1 MNKGY
6 KRYLSFYLGLN
17 RAYNN
22 YLKLNIVILNTKA
35 ITKRQFTLKR
45 TPLTSLKLSKELLT

>member
-6 KRYLSFYLGLN
+6 KKYLSFYLGLN

-22 YLKLNIVILNTKA
+22 YLKLNIVILNAKA
-35 ITKRQFTLKR
+35 ITKGRSTLKR
-45 TPLTSLKLSKELLT
+45 TLLTLLKLSKKLLA

>member
-6 KRYLSFYLGLN
+6 KRYLSFYLGPN

-22 YLKLNIVILNTKA
+22 YLELNIVILNAKA
-35 ITKRQFTLKR
+35 ITKGQSTLKH